1 MPSTRLQLAEAI
13 DRVLH
18 KGAVVRGD
26 LIVSVAGVDLLY
38 LDLRVILSAVDTAMR
53 EDLIEQPLT
62 ADANRP
68 ERGPSISSNARSS
81 NSTGDGSDID
91 RPDPQTP

>member
-53 EDLIEQPLT
+53 EDLIEQPLAT
-62 ADANRP
+62 DAHRP
-68 ERGPSISSNARSS
+68 ERGQSISSNARSS
-81 NSTGDGSDID
+81 NSAGDGSGID